1 MTYIQGS
8 RVRATPAALY
18 HGPLFEYHP
27 TMRLDMNPR
36 GNGACPLCVRD
47 ANCKLK
53 RLLSASL
60 EGEPDVSD
68 MGMEIVIYACPLF
81 AEKVRP

>member
-1 MTYIQGS
+1 
-8 RVRATPAALY
+8 
-18 HGPLFEYHP
+18 
-27 TMRLDMNPR
+27 MRLDINPR

-47 ANCKLK
+47 ASCRLK

-60 EGEPDVSD
+60 EKEADETDS
-68 MGMEIVIYACPLF
+68 GMEIVVYACPHF

>member
-1 MTYIQGS
+1 
-8 RVRATPAALY
+8 
-18 HGPLFEYHP
+18 
-27 TMRLDMNPR
+27 MNPR